1 MRGKRQLPS
10 YLAIYMKGYFSLEI
24 IDQNLKNISLRLFSK
39 VIETLHWMQ
48 KMSFVSKFLHFGYE
62 LQAANG
68 LEQQQK
74 TSTIIPSIKF
84 LRDREMEFEESL
96 RNDRK

>member
-1 MRGKRQLPS
+1 
-10 YLAIYMKGYFSLEI
+10 MKGYFSLEI

-48 KMSFVSKFLHFGYE
+48 KMSFVSKFLHFVYE

-74 TSTIIPSIKF
+74 TSTIIPSIEF

-96 RNDRK
+96 RSDRK